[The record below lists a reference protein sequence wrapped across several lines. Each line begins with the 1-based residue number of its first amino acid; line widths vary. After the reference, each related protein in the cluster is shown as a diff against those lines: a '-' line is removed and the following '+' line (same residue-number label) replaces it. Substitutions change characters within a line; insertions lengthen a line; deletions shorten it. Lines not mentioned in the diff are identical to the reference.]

1 MGDINNLYEQI
12 DGEIGRKLKYN
23 QDYIKIPEYITN
35 NLKHDLYDWQK
46 KALQY
51 FLYFDNVENHLKES
65 YPVHLM
71 FNMATGSGKTLIM
84 ASTLL
89 YYYKQGYR
97 HFIFLVNQSNI
108 VDKTQNNFIDETHT
122 KYLFKDKIV
131 IDDRVVDIKEVDI
144 FSDNPKNIEMKF
156 TTIQKL
162 HNDIHIE
169 KENNVTLNEL
179 NKKDLVILADEA
191 HHLNADTKRNYEQ
204 QEILETELLT
214 NAGKDEIEKKG
225 WEHTVI
231 NLILNKNKEDTRE
244 NKNVLLEFTATMDEN
259 KKVVEKY
266 KDKIIFKFTL
276 KEFLGAGYT
285 KEINLISSRFNK
297 KERILQALLF
307 NWYRS
312 QVALKYFKLGND
324 SLINFKPVIL
334 FRSKTIAESRED
346 YSKFQNI
353 IKNLNASDFQ
363 FIQDLEGKIDEGDNI
378 HEQGKSKTLG
388 VLKFIKDENI
398 YYSQIV
404 EYIKGNFAEKNCIIT
419 NSEDNTAKTIEKTT
433 EEQERLLNSL
443 EDKNNN
449 IRAIFTVKR
458 LTEGWDVLNLFD
470 IVRLY
475 EGQNEGGSN
484 NKASK
489 TTIQEK
495 QLIGRGVR
503 YYPFEYKNEIK
514 NKRKFDEDMGHELRI
529 LEELNYYTYDER
541 SRYITSLK
549 NELRKDGYI
558 NDNKKEKIFKIKDK
572 FKDTTFYKDKKVWKN
587 RRDKNPNRRKSNLE
601 DIDKNFYEGYTIKT
615 IGLKENIFRFD
626 KTEDIEIEI
635 LYEQSQAID
644 PIPKFKD
651 FDKNIIYKA
660 INIKASRDNSL
671 YQFKNLKKELNIES
685 IDDLMEDNFL
695 GDFDI
700 PIYGSD
706 YSSFDEVQNSEKLNC
721 ILEFLD
727 QFENQLKTI
736 IHPYVGS
743 KFNRALSLG
752 DIFDEPKKKVVEI
765 DEESENME
773 KSLANKEWY
782 VLDSFNGTDQE
793 RELVNFIEG
802 TIKNLKD
809 KYEEVYLLRNE
820 EKYTIYDFNKGRGF
834 QPDFIMFLKEKG
846 KDEYYQL
853 FIEPKGDFLMG
864 TDDWKDIFL
873 REISERYGEDGID
886 DILEYEND
894 VYRLIGL
901 PLYNSENSSEF
912 KEEYEKIWSKK

>member
-1 MGDINNLYEQI
+1 MYEQI
-12 DGEIGRKLKYN
+12 DGEIGRKLKYDEN
-23 QDYIKIPEYITN
+23 YIKIPDYITD

-46 KALQY
+46 RSLQY
-51 FLYFDNVENHLKES
+51 FLYFDNAENHLKGL

-84 ASTLL
+84 AATLL

-97 HFIFLVNQSNI
+97 HFIFLVDQNNI
-108 VDKTQNNFIDETHT
+108 VDKTQNNFIDKTHT

-131 IDDRVVDIKEVDI
+131 IDNRIVDIKEVDT

-191 HHLNADTKRNYEQ
+191 HHLNADTKRIYEQ

-266 KDKIIFKFTL
+266 KDKIIYKFAL

-285 KEINLISSRFNK
+285 KEINLVSSRFNK
-297 KERILQALLF
+297 KERILQSLLF
-307 NWYRS
+307 SWYRS

-334 FRSKTIAESRED
+334 FRSKTIDESKED
-346 YSKFQNI
+346 YKKFINI
-353 IKNLNASDFQ
+353 IKDLNASDFQ
-363 FIQDLEGKIDEGDNI
+363 FIQELEDKIDEGDNI
-378 HEQGKSKTLG
+378 HEQGRSKTLEI
-388 VLKFIKDENI
+388 LKFIENENI

-404 EYIKGNFAEKNCIIT
+404 EYIKDNFAEKNCIIT
-419 NSEDNTAKTIEKTT
+419 NSEDNKTKTIEKTT

-484 NKASK
+484 KKASK

-503 YYPFEYKNEIK
+503 YYPFKFKDEIK
-514 NKRKFDEDMGHELRI
+514 NKRKFDDNMSHELRV
-529 LEELNYYTYDER
+529 LEELNYYTYDEK

-558 NDNKKEKIFKIKDK
+558 DDSKKEKIFKIKED
-572 FKDTTFYKDKKVWKN
+572 FKDTPFYKDKKIWRN
-587 RRDKNPNRRKSNLE
+587 RRDENPNRRKSNLG
-601 DIDKNFYEGYTIKT
+601 DINKNFYEGYTIKT
-615 IGLKENIFRFD
+615 FELKENIFRFEKVD
-626 KTEDIEIEI
+626 DYEMEIIEETLKAIE
-635 LYEQSQAID
+635 

-651 FDKNIIYKA
+651 FEKNIIHKA
-660 INIKASRDNSL
+660 INIKAARDNSL

-685 IDDLMEDNFL
+685 IDDLMKDDFL
-695 GDFDI
+695 GNFRI
-700 PIYGSD
+700 PIYGD
-706 YSSFDEVQNSEKLNC
+706 ADSSFDKIQNNEKLKC
-721 ILEFLD
+721 VLDFLN
-727 QFENQLKTI
+727 QFEKQLGTI
-736 IHPYVGS
+736 INPYVGS
-743 KFNRALSLG
+743 KFDTALSLG
-752 DIFDEPKKKVVEI
+752 EIFEKPKKKVVKI
-765 DEESENME
+765 DEESEILE
-773 KSLANKEWY
+773 KKLVNEKWY

-793 RELVNFIEG
+793 RELIKVIEN
-802 TIKNLKD
+802 TIGNLTN

-820 EKYTIYDFNKGRGF
+820 EVYKIYDFDKGRGF

-846 KDEYYQL
+846 KDRYYQM
-853 FIEPKGDFLMG
+853 FIEPKAGVLME
-864 TDDWKDIFL
+864 TDDWKDKFL
-873 REISERYGEDGID
+873 KAITVRYGED
-886 DILEYEND
+886 DILEYEDD

-912 KEEYEKIWSKK
+912 NEEYEKVWSKK

>member
-1 MGDINNLYEQI
+1 MSGTKNLYEQI
-12 DGEIGRKLKYN
+12 DGEIGRKLKYDE
-23 QDYIKIPEYITN
+23 DYIKIPEYITD
-35 NLKHDLYDWQK
+35 NLKHDLYDWQE

-84 ASTLL
+84 AATLL

-97 HFIFLVNQSNI
+97 HFIFLVDQNNI
-108 VDKTQNNFIDETHT
+108 VDKTQNNFIDKIHT

-131 IDDRVVDIKEVDI
+131 IDDRIVDIKEVDT

-169 KENNVTLNEL
+169 KENNITLNEL
-179 NKKDLVILADEA
+179 NKRDLVILADEA
-191 HHLNADTKRNYEQ
+191 HHLNADTKRDDEQ
-204 QEILETELLT
+204 LEILETELLT
-214 NAGKDEIEKKG
+214 NAGKDDIEKKG

-266 KDKIIFKFTL
+266 KDKIIYKFAL

-285 KEINLISSRFNK
+285 KEINLVSSRFNK
-297 KERILQALLF
+297 KERILQSLLF
-307 NWYRS
+307 SWYRS

-334 FRSKTIAESRED
+334 FRSKTIDESKED
-346 YSKFQNI
+346 YSKFLNI
-353 IKNLNASDFQ
+353 VKNLNASDFQ
-363 FIQDLEGKIDEGDNI
+363 FMQELEGKIDEGNSI
-378 HEQGKSKTLG
+378 HDQGRSKTL
-388 VLKFIKDENI
+388 KIFEFIENENV
-398 YYSQIV
+398 YYSHIV
-404 EYIKGNFAEKNCIIT
+404 EYIKDNFAEKNCIIT
-419 NSEDNTAKTIEKTT
+419 NSKDNTAKTIEKTT

-484 NKASK
+484 KKASK

-503 YYPFEYKNEIK
+503 YYPFKFKDEIK
-514 NKRKFDEDMGHELRI
+514 NKRKFDDNMSHELRV
-529 LEELNYYTYDER
+529 LEELNYYTYDEK
-541 SRYITSLK
+541 SRYVTSLK

-558 NDNKKEKIFKIKDK
+558 DDSKKEKSFKIKDK
-572 FKDTTFYKDKKVWKN
+572 FKDNPFYKEKKIWKN
-587 RRDKNPNRRKSNLE
+587 KRDKNPNRRKSNLE
-601 DIDKNFYEGYTIKT
+601 DIDKNFYEGYTIKAL
-615 IGLKENIFRFD
+615 GLKENIFRFD
-626 KTEDIEIEI
+626 KTDDFEIEI
-635 LYEQSQAID
+635 LDEQSKAID
-644 PIPKFKD
+644 PIPTFKD
-651 FDKNIIYKA
+651 FDRNIIYKA
-660 INIKASRDNSL
+660 INIKASKDNSL

-685 IDDLMEDNFL
+685 IDDLMEDEFL
-695 GDFDI
+695 GDFNI
-700 PIYGSD
+700 PIYSSSGSN
-706 YSSFDEVQNSEKLNC
+706 FDEVPNNIKLNC
-721 ILEFLD
+721 ILKFLD
-727 QFENQLKTI
+727 EFEKQLKNI
-736 IHPYVGS
+736 INPYIGT
-743 KFNRALSLG
+743 KFDTVLSLE
-752 DIFDEPKKKVVEI
+752 DIFDEPKKKVVKTN
-765 DEESENME
+765 EESENYE
-773 KSLANKEWY
+773 KKLTNKDWY
-782 VLDSFNGTDQE
+782 ILDSFNGTDQE
-793 RELVNFIEG
+793 IELINVIES
-802 TIKNLKD
+802 TIGNLKD
-809 KYEEVYLLRNE
+809 KYEKVYFLRNE
-820 EKYTIYDFNKGRGF
+820 EKYKIYDFDKGRGF

-846 KDEYYQL
+846 KDRYYQL
-853 FIEPKGDFLMG
+853 FIEPKAGVLME
-864 TDDWKDIFL
+864 TDDWKDKFL
-873 REISERYGEDGID
+873 KAITERYGEDD
-886 DILEYEND
+886 MLEYEDD

-912 KEEYEKIWSKK
+912 NEEYEKIWSKK